1 MKALSGGK
9 AVRNIGLC
17 LLCLL
22 LAAAAMVVATQTGIA
37 RYFVVA
43 TGNAVCVDT
52 NPDGGISN
60 DTCR

>member
-1 MKALSGGK
+1 MNVPSGGR
-9 AVRNIGLC
+9 AMRNIGVW
-17 LLCLL
+17 LLWLL
-22 LAAAAMVVATQTGIA
+22 LAAAVVVVATQTGIS

-43 TGNAVCVDT
+43 TGKAVCVDT